1 MQGGGRISQELRETE
16 KKASRQKHKAEEH
29 NRDRKATGRHRQGRK
44 VQTEKLK
51 EIDTEL
57 GKKEAE
63 QQGMNGEMGKQQDR
77 WGPGPGCGDRGLTR
91 TIAKK
96 CPQRDSVREKAR
108 GENVRE
114 VGGHVEKQVN

>member
-1 MQGGGRISQELRETE
+1 
-16 KKASRQKHKAEEH
+16 
-29 NRDRKATGRHRQGRK
+29 
-44 VQTEKLK
+44 
-51 EIDTEL
+51 
-57 GKKEAE
+57 
-63 QQGMNGEMGKQQDR
+63 MNGEMGKQQDR
-77 WGPGPGCGDRGLTR
+77 WGPRPGCGDRGLTR

>member
-1 MQGGGRISQELRETE
+1 MGARTGLW
-16 KKASRQKHKAEEH
+16 RQ
-29 NRDRKATGRHRQGRK
+29 
-44 VQTEKLK
+44 
-51 EIDTEL
+51 
-57 GKKEAE
+57 
-63 QQGMNGEMGKQQDR
+63 
-77 WGPGPGCGDRGLTR
+77 GLTR

>member
-1 MQGGGRISQELRETE
+1 
-16 KKASRQKHKAEEH
+16 
-29 NRDRKATGRHRQGRK
+29 
-44 VQTEKLK
+44 
-51 EIDTEL
+51 
-57 GKKEAE
+57 
-63 QQGMNGEMGKQQDR
+63 MNGKMGKQQDR